1 MNETLP
7 ALLALKAQGLVR
19 HIGIT
24 GLPLKIFR
32 YVLDRCGQCVK
43 VPWARRCAA
52 CTAFSCAVDLA
63 LLASCAGWRAERC
76 VSAHHLPGCRRVPAG
91 SVDTALSYCHY
102 TLNDR
107 SLEACVRGCECR

>member
-32 YVLDRCGQCVK
+32 YVLDRWGQCMK
-43 VPWARRCAA
+43 VSSACRCAA
-52 CTAFSCAVDLA
+52 CTAFICAVARA
-63 LLASCAGWRAERC
+63 LLARCASWHAERC
-76 VSAHHLPGCRRVPAG
+76 ASAHHLPCCRRVPAG

-107 SLEACVRGCECR
+107 SLETCVRG